1 MKIGIF
7 FYKYVLLRHI
17 LGIMPGTLY
26 IVPTPIGN
34 LEDITLR
41 ALRVLKE
48 VDYIAAEDKRV
59 SIILLNHYEIAKPLS
74 VLYQHN
80 EHKKVEIIVQDLLA
94 GKSVAVISDAGTPG
108 ISDPGFLIVRK
119 AIEHGIHVECLPGA
133 TALIPALILSAFPTQ
148 PFIFCGFIPFKKG
161 RTKIFK
167 ELATVPYTLVF
178 YESPHRLEKTLG
190 ELALYL
196 GNRQAVVAREL
207 TKKFETIHRGTLLEL
222 LEYFK
227 KNSPR
232 GECVIVVD
240 RNEDLNTESHE
251 PQED

>member
-1 MKIGIF
+1 
-7 FYKYVLLRHI
+7 
-17 LGIMPGTLY
+17 MPGTLY

-59 SIILLNHYEIAKPLS
+59 SIVLLNHYEIAKPLS
-74 VLYQHN
+74 VFFQHN
-80 EHKKVEIIVQDLLA
+80 EHKKVEIIIRDLLD
-94 GKSVAVISDAGTPG
+94 GKNVAVISDAGTPG

-119 AIEHGIHVECLPGA
+119 AIENGIHVECLPGA
-133 TALIPALILSAFPTQ
+133 TALIPALVLSAFPTQ
-148 PFIFCGFIPFKKG
+148 PFLFCGFIPFKKG
-161 RTKIFK
+161 RTKLLK
-167 ELATVPYTLVF
+167 ELAKIPFTLIF

-190 ELALYL
+190 ELAQYF

-207 TKKFETIHRGTLLEL
+207 TKKFETIYRGTLLEL
-222 LEYFK
+222 HDFFK
-227 KNSPR
+227 KNPPR

-240 RNEDLNTESHE
+240 RNEDAKASVQDPLINENQDE
-251 PQED
+251 